1 MHARAKR
8 TTWTVAL
15 ALAVLCGGCHAGRGP
30 ASELRSAPPRVDLET
45 ITGRV
50 WVLDAWRDGEPAT
63 PEPEVSLR
71 YAAGSLTG
79 RAGCNRYTAPIE
91 RRPGLGSIAVG
102 AIAATRM
109 MCPPPIIAV
118 ESRFLESLARAKAL
132 ELEGSKLHLVYT
144 SAQGSEARMSFR
156 PQ

>member
-1 MHARAKR
+1 MHERAKR
-8 TTWTVAL
+8 ITWTIAI
-15 ALAVLCGGCHAGRGP
+15 ALAVLSGGCHAGRGP
-30 ASELRSAPPRVDLET
+30 SPDVRTAEPRVDLEM

-50 WVLDAWRDGEPAT
+50 WVLDAWREGEPAT
-63 PEPEVSLR
+63 AEPEVSLR

-79 RAGCNRYTAPIE
+79 RAGCNRYTAPVE

-109 MCPPPIIAV
+109 MCPPPIVAV
-118 ESRFLESLARAKAL
+118 ESRFLEALARTKAI
-132 ELEGSKLHLVYT
+132 ELQDKKLSLVYAT
-144 SAQGSEARMSFR
+144 ADGREAKLSFR